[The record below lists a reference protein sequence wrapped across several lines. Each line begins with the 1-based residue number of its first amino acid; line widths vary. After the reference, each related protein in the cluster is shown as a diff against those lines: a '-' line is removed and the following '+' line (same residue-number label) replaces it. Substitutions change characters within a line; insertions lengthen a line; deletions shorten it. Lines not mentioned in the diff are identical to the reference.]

1 MVSLRPINDRNH
13 KPTEIAI
20 TLSAQDLCGGVCSEQ
35 R

>member
-13 KPTEIAI
+13 KRTEIAI
-20 TLSAQDLCGGVCSEQ
+20 TVSAQDRCDGVCSEQ